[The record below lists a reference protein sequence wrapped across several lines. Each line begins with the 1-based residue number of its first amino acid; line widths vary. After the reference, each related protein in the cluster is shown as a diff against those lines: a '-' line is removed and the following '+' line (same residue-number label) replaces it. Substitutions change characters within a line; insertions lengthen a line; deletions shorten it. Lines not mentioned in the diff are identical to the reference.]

1 MDTITP
7 EQLAALPLFDRN
19 RMAIPTSEWQ
29 RYIGQWVALN
39 ADGSQ
44 IVAGAA
50 NVGLLIDKL
59 REMRVDLEEVT
70 LEGVEEPDV
79 V

>member
-7 EQLAALPLFDRN
+7 EQLARLPLFDRN
-19 RMAIPTSEWQ
+19 RMAIPTAEWQ

-44 IVAGAA
+44 IVAGATD
-50 NVGLLIDKL
+50 VGLLIDKL
-59 REMRVDLEEVT
+59 REMRVDLEDVT

>member
-1 MDTITP
+1 MDTINP

-19 RMAIPTSEWQ
+19 RMAIPTAEWQ

-39 ADGSQ
+39 SDGTQ

-59 REMRVDLEEVT
+59 REMRVNLEEVT

-79 V
+79 A